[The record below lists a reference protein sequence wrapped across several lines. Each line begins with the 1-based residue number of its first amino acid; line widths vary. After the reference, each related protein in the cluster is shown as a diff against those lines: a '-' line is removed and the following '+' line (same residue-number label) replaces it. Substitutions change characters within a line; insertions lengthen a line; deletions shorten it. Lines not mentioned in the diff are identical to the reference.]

1 MSAVDGVTLDLQPG
15 RIFGLV
21 GESGCGKSTLA
32 NAVMG
37 LLPSQAHARGSAL
50 LDGEE
55 VMGIPEERLR
65 QLRGDRMS
73 MIFQDPA
80 TSLDPTFS
88 VGEQVAETIRAH
100 RAVSRRGGAGPGH
113 RAHGLGRHP
122 RRGRRYGDPPHR
134 FSGGMRQRIV
144 IAAALANDPALLIAD
159 EPTTA
164 LDVTIQAQI
173 LRLIA
178 ALCRDHDTAVLLI
191 THDLGV
197 VAQVCDQV
205 GVMYAGQLVEQA
217 PVNRLFDAPQHPYTQ
232 ALLAALPS
240 GEAQPGHLH
249 VIPGQ
254 VPELSGDLPGCR
266 FMDRCTVARPECT
279 HPTAADHPRRD
290 HGRLLGS
297 RLADAECRGDDA
309 VSPLLEVDGLVKDF
323 SVPSGMFGRRTVS
336 AVADVSLTVDPGEV
350 LGLVGESGSGK
361 TTLARCILGLAPPTS
376 GSIRF
381 DGVDV
386 TTLRKA
392 EQREFRRRVQPVF
405 QDPFASLDPR
415 WTVGRSVRESLDSYG
430 IGTPAD
436 RDQRVL
442 SLLDRVGL
450 GAAYADRVPRQLS
463 GGQRQR
469 VGIAAALAS
478 EPDLIVADEPVSALD
493 VSVQAQVLNLF
504 ADLQTGPRGRGPL
517 RRP

>member
-1 MSAVDGVTLDLQPG
+1 MTAPALSIRDLHVDFSVPTGTVSAVDGVSLDLHPG
-15 RIFGLV
+15 RIMGLV

-32 NAVMG
+32 NAVLG
-37 LLPSQAHARGSAL
+37 LLPSQAHVRGSAL

-65 QLRGDRMS
+65 RLRGDRMS

-100 RAVSRRGGAGPGH
+100 RAVSRRAA
-113 RAHGLGRHP
+113 RARATEIMASVGIP
-122 RRGRRYGDPPHR
+122 DAGRRYGDPPHR

-144 IAAALANDPALLIAD
+144 IAAALANEPAVLIAD

-178 ALCRDHDTAVLLI
+178 ALCRDHNTAVLLI

-197 VAQVCDQV
+197 VAQVCDEV

-279 HPTAADHPRRD
+279 TRPQPIT
-290 HGRLLGS
+290 LG
-297 RLADAECRGDDA
+297 ET
-309 VSPLLEVDGLVKDF
+309 
-323 SVPSGMFGRRTVS
+323 TV
-336 AVADVSLTVDPGEV
+336 A
-350 LGLVGESGSGK
+350 
-361 TTLARCILGLAPPTS
+361 C
-376 GSIRF
+376 
-381 DGVDV
+381 
-386 TTLRKA
+386 
-392 EQREFRRRVQPVF
+392 
-405 QDPFASLDPR
+405 
-415 WTVGRSVRESLDSYG
+415 W
-430 IGTPAD
+430 
-436 RDQRVL
+436 
-442 SLLDRVGL
+442 DRVSRTPN
-450 GAAYADRVPRQLS
+450 AEVMTP
-463 GGQRQR
+463 
-469 VGIAAALAS
+469 
-478 EPDLIVADEPVSALD
+478 
-493 VSVQAQVLNLF
+493 
-504 ADLQTGPRGRGPL
+504 
-517 RRP
+517 